1 MEILMAQDAHIPGIL
16 TLLRQVCEVHHHI
29 RPDIFQSS
37 AVKYTSEEIT
47 AILADEIRPIFVAEE
62 GGKVVGYCFCQLRN
76 YDGTG
81 VSTCRRELYIDDLC
95 VEESHREQHV
105 GTVLLD
111 HAVAFAKAKNCQ
123 FLTLNVWCGN
133 EKALKFYEHAGLTPR
148 NMTMETKLC

>member
-1 MEILMAQDAHIPGIL
+1 MEILVAKEAHIPGIL
-16 TLLRQVCEVHHHI
+16 MLLRQVCQVHHRI

-37 AVKYTSEEIT
+37 AVKYTREQLID
-47 AILADEIRPIFVAEE
+47 ILSDETRPIFVAED

-95 VEESHREQHV
+95 VDESRRGQHV
-105 GTVLLD
+105 GSVLYD
-111 HAVAFAKAKNCQ
+111 RAVAFAKANNCQ

-133 EKALKFYEHAGLTPR
+133 EGALKFYEHAGLTPR